1 MALRDYLG
9 KYGYGGG
16 AVGTSPQ
23 NYLGLRGA
31 QRFGGFLQGEMQGGY
46 LSGASVNPAIRSLVE
61 GSAANERQR
70 QLNLGRGLATAG
82 VNPAMAEQM
91 QVQGEADFQAGLTGQ
106 IAGFEEQ
113 LQQRRFGAGENL
125 VAIQNQEEAELTA
138 RAESLRRY
146 EIQQAQ
152 AAKASR
158 WNKIMGIAGLGL
170 SAIGGP
176 IGGAMAGGLKSAFGG
191 GGGAQP
197 GMPIGAM
204 PGMFGPGSPQMP
216 WQSQSQAAAFPGS
229 QGAWFNQPAPMM
241 GPTAPMPAA
250 LGYNPIPQQNQMGP
264 FAPQGYPWS

>member
-70 QLNLGRGLATAG
+70 QLGLGRGLASAG

-125 VAIQNQEEAELTA
+125 VAIQNQEEAELSA
-138 RAESLRRY
+138 RAESLRRF

-152 AAKASR
+152 AAKASK
-158 WNKIMGIAGLGL
+158 WNKIMGVAGLGL

-176 IGGAMAGGLKSAFGG
+176 IGGAIGGGLSNVFG

-197 GMPIGAM
+197 GMPLGPM
-204 PGMFGPGSPQMP
+204 PGMFGQGSPQMP

-229 QGAWFNQPAPMM
+229 QGAWFNQSAQVSTPAPVS
-241 GPTAPMPAA
+241 TPAQ
-250 LGYNPIPQQNQMGP
+250 LPWQSKVPNNWQLPVNQQW
-264 FAPQGYPWS
+264 Y